1 MASFEGGGCLEDPP
15 FVASLLDTKGYFKE
29 VECFMCPGLA
39 LDFVPWGTLSTLE
52 EGLGA
57 LNATGLFAE
66 HIANMW
72 VIKGGSSGLRMMMM
86 GVCGVDRGVVL
97 NSRWWARL
105 CWWCGS
111 EVMKWKVVGPGGGG
125 GDDADNKMI

>member
-72 VIKGGSSGLRMMMM
+72 VIKGGSSGWYKRATSLSVLRMIS
-86 GVCGVDRGVVL
+86 
-97 NSRWWARL
+97 SRLKPTCLAATKS
-105 CWWCGS
+105 CS
-111 EVMKWKVVGPGGGG
+111 YYGGFCSWF
-125 GDDADNKMI
+125 AI